1 MMPTGT
7 SRDGHEETTVHLQ
20 IPTALIAGLLSSTVA
35 CGTTQAASSGAI
47 PGNGPITIVVPTS
60 VGTSADI
67 VGRALSVTLSAK
79 WKRPIV
85 VDNKTGASGSIG
97 IAAVAQAPADGQTIL
112 VATNTISMLG
122 SINKNLPWSP
132 QSFEPVGLMGRTVT
146 ALVVNPTIGANS
158 LNELVAMAK
167 AKPGQLNYATPGVGT
182 PHHLYTELFKQ
193 ITHTEI
199 LHVPYKATAGAVTDI
214 AGGRT
219 QLGFFPLN
227 SIMPLVKA
235 NKLKLLATAGDERS
249 PTTPDVPTFKEA
261 GLDGVQASSW
271 IGVFLPKATPQ
282 PVVTRL
288 AADLGQALASAEFK
302 EELRRQEIVPNENF
316 GGSSELAALLRSD
329 TDRWKTVVDQARIEA
344 E

>member
-1 MMPTGT
+1 MI
-7 SRDGHEETTVHLQ
+7 DFLHKAAA
-20 IPTALIAGLLSSTVA
+20 IAALSIASV
-35 CGTTQAASSGAI
+35 TQASAADPSG
-47 PGNGPITIVVPTS
+47 PVTIIVPTS

-67 VGRALSVTLSAK
+67 VARALSVTLGAK
-79 WKRPIV
+79 WKRPVV

-122 SINKNLPWSP
+122 WINKNLPWSP

-146 ALVVNPTIGANS
+146 ALVVNPTIGVDS
-158 LNELVAMAK
+158 LKDLVALAK

-193 ITHTEI
+193 TTGTEI

-214 AGGRT
+214 AGGRA
-219 QLGFFPLN
+219 QMGFFPLN

-235 NKLKLLATAGDERS
+235 HKLKLLATAGEERS
-249 PTTPDVPTFKEA
+249 PTTPDIPTFQEA

-271 IGVFLPKATPQ
+271 IGVFLPKGAPQ
-282 PVVTRL
+282 PMVKRL
-288 AADLGQALASAEFK
+288 ADDLGQALASPEFR
-302 EELRRQEIVPNENF
+302 EELRRQEIVPNEKF
-316 GGSSELAALLRSD
+316 GGSSELAALLKSD
-329 TDRWKTVVDQARIEA
+329 TARWKTVVEQARIVGD
-344 E
+344 